1 MRRVAL
7 KIAYLGTDYYGF
19 QRQPGL
25 TTVEGEILS
34 ALEELDVVE
43 DMDNCSFQIA
53 GRTDRGV
60 HALGNVISFLTEGRV
75 IINQI
80 NDVLPRSI
88 RILAQTNV
96 PLNFRARY
104 AQNRHYRYLLVA
116 EPFWDGDNLEFHD
129 MVEAAKLFTG
139 THNFRNFSKRSERN
153 PVRTIESMEIRKYED
168 LMRVDVIGESFL
180 WNMVRKIVSVLLM
193 VGEGEINPED
203 IVEYLNP
210 HKEFPIRPA
219 PPEGLILM
227 DVKYSGMEFTEDSYA
242 INSFR
247 SFLLNEFIK
256 SRTIT
261 LSQMEMIKA
270 LKD

>member
-1 MRRVAL
+1 MAL

-88 RILAQTNV
+88 R
-96 PLNFRARY
+96 
-104 AQNRHYRYLLVA
+104 
-116 EPFWDGDNLEFHD
+116 
-129 MVEAAKLFTG
+129 
-139 THNFRNFSKRSERN
+139 
-153 PVRTIESMEIRKYED
+153 
-168 LMRVDVIGESFL
+168 
-180 WNMVRKIVSVLLM
+180 
-193 VGEGEINPED
+193 
-203 IVEYLNP
+203 
-210 HKEFPIRPA
+210 
-219 PPEGLILM
+219 
-227 DVKYSGMEFTEDSYA
+227 
-242 INSFR
+242 
-247 SFLLNEFIK
+247 
-256 SRTIT
+256 
-261 LSQMEMIKA
+261 
-270 LKD
+270 